1 MLDKKNI
8 HFIVG
13 MSRAGTTWLSQC
25 LNQHS
30 EVVVFGETCFFGR
43 NNIAKEGYNR
53 EDINFLIEKL
63 KNNDLDNTV
72 ICEKDGGVF
81 QRIKKTLDD
90 VEVGEGLSKKE
101 IFYSICNDIASSEN
115 KTTAIEKTPH
125 HVNSIDEI
133 RRLFPDSKLIIMRR
147 DAYSFMRSYKFIG
160 DIKEDNLK
168 KEFKNVFHPLGNLLV
183 YRKYLKS
190 IEVVSKLKNTLLIDF
205 LELKNNPEKITK
217 RVQEF
222 LDLKSTENIT
232 LPRINSS
239 FNKKKV
245 KTLALEDLVWLKL
258 FGMGNSFALKW
269 SQLIKAPF
277 VFLVSILKLPIWA
290 INVYR
295 QISKVSTVHPLSYIT
310 NLLK

>member
-43 NNIAKEGYNR
+43 NNIAKGAYNR

-63 KNNDLDNTV
+63 KKNDLDNTV
-72 ICEKDGGVF
+72 ICEKNGGVF
-81 QRIKKTLDD
+81 QLIEKTLD
-90 VEVGEGLSKKE
+90 ELEIGEGLLKKE
-101 IFYSICNDIASSEN
+101 IFYAICNNIASSEN
-115 KTTAIEKTPH
+115 KSMTIEKTPH
-125 HVNSIDEI
+125 HVNSVEEI
-133 RRLFPDSKLIIMRR
+133 RTLFPDSKLIIMRR
-147 DAYSFMRSYKFIG
+147 DAFSFMRSYKFIG
-160 DIKEDNLK
+160 DIKEDDLK

-190 IEVVSKLKNTLLIDF
+190 IEAVSKLNNTLLIDF
-205 LELKNNPEKITK
+205 GNLKSDPEKITK
-217 RVQEF
+217 DVQEF
-222 LDLKSTENIT
+222 LKLKSIEDIT

-239 FNKKKV
+239 FEKKTTKS
-245 KTLALEDLVWLKL
+245 LALEDLVWLKM
-258 FGMGNSFALKW
+258 FGVGNSFSLQW
-269 SQLIKAPF
+269 LQLIKAPF
-277 VFLVSILKLPIWA
+277 VLLFSLLKLPVWA